1 MCSLYIFKVF
11 FVSLSKTKLAG
22 GLVNNHDKGGLSIMQ
37 NVERR
42 VNLSLEW
49 IVVLL
54 VSYIRLTK
62 TSKYLRS
69 VSISLNRQCRVVLL

>member
-11 FVSLSKTKLAG
+11 FVSLSKTKFAG

-49 IVVLL
+49 IVV
-54 VSYIRLTK
+54 VS
-62 TSKYLRS
+62 
-69 VSISLNRQCRVVLL
+69 